1 MMGTQETSSATPIIF
16 QLRTRSASSRHQNR
30 TVQPTR
36 FFTGL
41 DHLLSLGA
49 PSLSSKKECKAWE
62 SLSRGPLAA
71 LPRRQYQQWGNKSP
85 LQRRRLA
92 IEGRQSTSTKKGGQ
106 AEDRPR
112 KENKGGDGWIGPA
125 WSPSFPQTHLLISF
139 LCLSRQKQTLR
150 ALSTSN

>member
-1 MMGTQETSSATPIIF
+1 MMGTQDISNATPIIF
-16 QLRTRSASSRHQNR
+16 QLGTRSASSRHQNR
-30 TVQPTR
+30 TAQPTR

-62 SLSRGPLAA
+62 SLSRGPPAA
-71 LPRRQYQQWGNKSP
+71 LLRRQYQQWGNKSP

-106 AEDRPR
+106 PRTCQGRRTKEETAEWGQPGAPLAPRPTC
-112 KENKGGDGWIGPA
+112 
-125 WSPSFPQTHLLISF
+125 SS
-139 LCLSRQKQTLR
+139 LSSACPDK
-150 ALSTSN
+150 SKH